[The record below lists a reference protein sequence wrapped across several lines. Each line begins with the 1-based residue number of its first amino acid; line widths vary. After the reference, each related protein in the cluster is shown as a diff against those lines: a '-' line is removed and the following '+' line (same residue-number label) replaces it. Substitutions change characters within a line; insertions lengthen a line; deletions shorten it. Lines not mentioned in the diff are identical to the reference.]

1 LASASAFVS
10 ALAFLVPALFIT
22 SPIKQ
27 SFVLSA
33 RALDHL
39 LSGILILAITIIA
52 VGAYYNFRVVGLA
65 QIYNFRDEIE
75 FPAWLRYAIGATSN
89 ALLPFAFACFI
100 ARGDRWRAGAAL
112 LLLLLIYPVT
122 LTKLTL
128 FAPFWLLYLALL
140 SRFFEARKT
149 VVLSLF
155 LPILVGVV
163 LGTLYEGNVLT
174 FKQAVGYVS
183 AINFRMITFP
193 SIAIDVY
200 NDFFSTHDH
209 TCFCQI
215 IFLKRFVDCPYT
227 DPLAIVMAKTY
238 HLGNMNA
245 SLFATEGIASVGPIL
260 APLAVL
266 ACGLVISLGNRLSAS
281 LPPRFILLSGGILPL
296 IFLNVPL
303 TTTLLSNGAAILFLL
318 WYVTPRTMFK
328 PERGKRIAPVS

>member
-1 LASASAFVS
+1 
-10 ALAFLVPALFIT
+10 
-22 SPIKQ
+22 
-27 SFVLSA
+27 
-33 RALDHL
+33 
-39 LSGILILAITIIA
+39 
-52 VGAYYNFRVVGLA
+52 
-65 QIYNFRDEIE
+65 
-75 FPAWLRYAIGATSN
+75 
-89 ALLPFAFACFI
+89 
-100 ARGDRWRAGAAL
+100 L
-112 LLLLLIYPVT
+112 LLLLLLFPIT
-122 LTKLTL
+122 LTKMAL
-128 FAPFWLLYLALL
+128 FGPFWLLFLALL
-140 SRFFEARKT
+140 SRFFSART
-149 VVLSLF
+149 SVVLSLF
-155 LPILVGVV
+155 LPLSAGVFWMFLFNQGAISYDQV
-163 LGTLYEGNVLT
+163 RFFFG
-174 FKQAVGYVS
+174 
-183 AINFRMITFP
+183 AINFRMIAFP

-260 APLAVL
+260 APLAML